1 MFFNVKN
8 LSVEVQNK
16 PILKGLSLTVKAG
29 EIHAIMGPNGSGKST
44 LTNAIAGHPKY
55 KVTAGD
61 IIFNG
66 VSIKDLAP
74 HKRAQRGIFAAFQS
88 PQTITGVS
96 VYDFLKT
103 ALMSIKSS
111 RGEKIPSPVELRKF
125 LREKIEEAGLE
136 AETLYRNVN
145 EGFSGGEKK
154 KLEIAQMAVLEPS
167 LAILDEIDSGLD
179 IDALKNISELIKRF
193 ASKKRGIILIT
204 HHQRILEY
212 VKPNFIHIMVCGKI
226 VKSGDDRLSRR
237 LELKGYKEFKIQSS
251 KFKVQNPK
259 FK

>member
-1 MFFNVKN
+1 MFFNIKN

-16 PILKGLSLTVKAG
+16 PILKGLSLAVKAG

-44 LTNAIAGHPKY
+44 LTNAVAGHPKY
-55 KVTAGD
+55 KITAGD
-61 IIFNG
+61 IFFNG

-74 HKRAQRGIFAAFQS
+74 HKRALQGIFAAFQS
-88 PQTITGVS
+88 PQTVSGVS

-103 ALMSIKSS
+103 ALTSIKKS
-111 RGEKIPSPVELRKF
+111 RGEKIPDPIVLRKF

-136 AETLYRNVN
+136 AEFLYRNVN

-154 KLEIAQMAVLEPS
+154 KLEVAQMAVLEPR

-179 IDALKNISELIKRF
+179 IDALKNIAKLIKRG
-193 ASKKRGIILIT
+193 ASKKRSIILIT

-226 VKSGDDRLSRR
+226 VESGDSRITHK
-237 LELKGYKEFKIQSS
+237 LEQKGYKSFKIPLIKST
-251 KFKVQNPK
+251 
-259 FK
+259 